1 MLSDDAIATIIY
13 QGNFKIM
20 YISFFFFSDQMN
32 KWMEKVKTCNYV
44 LSICIRYMDVISLAL
59 RFSYRLHKQKVA

>member
-20 YISFFFFSDQMN
+20 YISFFSDQIN

-44 LSICIRYMDVISLAL
+44 LSICIRYMDAISLAL